1 MGNLCCS
8 SSWVAVIV
16 EGSSPCPRSR
26 GNLPIRVRC
35 VIAYIRPRKRG
46 SDMSFTS
53 SLKVAK
59 HYYDK
64 DRNGPVMIDLHPTL
78 ACQNKC
84 SFCISANFHVSGIER
99 ANFNRKHQLD
109 WDVLKKVVGELDD
122 MNVKSVQ
129 LTGGG
134 EPTLY
139 PHFADLLYELKTRGI
154 KVGLITNGIKVGE
167 YAKELLDTVD
177 WMRFSLDASNPNM
190 YRQIKVTEHFDDVMA
205 SIERVTQLRKES
217 NLRKIRIGVAYII
230 THESMSG
237 IGEITNRFI
246 QEGTDIDYLQFKD
259 VVMRGMTLTPYYHQ
273 VIEKKIEEARY
284 YAKDFEVMYTK
295 HGGVQTDQE
304 NMKRCNATDYVA
316 ILGADGNVYPCC
328 HLEYI
333 PEVSYGSVYEKPIR
347 TIWEKRPELK
357 IREELCWN
365 CRFSEI
371 NKVISDLNTIQDEC
385 FL

>member
-1 MGNLCCS
+1 
-8 SSWVAVIV
+8 
-16 EGSSPCPRSR
+16 
-26 GNLPIRVRC
+26 
-35 VIAYIRPRKRG
+35 
-46 SDMSFTS
+46 
-53 SLKVAK
+53 
-59 HYYDK
+59 
-64 DRNGPVMIDLHPTL
+64 
-78 ACQNKC
+78 
-84 SFCISANFHVSGIER
+84 
-99 ANFNRKHQLD
+99 
-109 WDVLKKVVGELDD
+109 
-122 MNVKSVQ
+122 MNVRSVQ

-139 PHFADLLYELKTRGI
+139 PQFADLLHELKSRDI

-167 YAKELLDTVD
+167 YSQEILDTVD
-177 WMRFSLDASNPNM
+177 WMRFSLDASNANM
-190 YRQIKVTEHFDDVMA
+190 YRQIKSAEQFDKVMS
-205 SIERVTQLRKES
+205 SIEKITEERKQHP
-217 NLRKIRIGVAYII
+217 RGKKVRIGVAYII

-237 IGEITNRFI
+237 IEEISSRFI
-246 QEGTDIDYLQFKD
+246 EEGTDIDYLQFKD

-273 VIEKKIEEARY
+273 VIEKKIDEARC

-304 NMKRCNATDYVA
+304 EMKRCNATDFVA

-333 PEVSYGSVYEKPIR
+333 PSVSYGSVYDRPFSH
-347 TIWEKRPELK
+347 IWEKRPELK

-371 NKVISDLNTIQDEC
+371 NKVITDLDNIQDGC